1 MNKHHDEA
9 PADTGGSNVSN
20 FDFERPHPDLMKYY
34 TLCALATVLGF
45 PFAILPFVF
54 RYRTLRYRIDGD
66 GISMQC
72 GVFFRREV
80 YVTYRRIQDIHVTRN
95 LIERWMGL
103 AKISVQ
109 TAAGSSRAELVIEG
123 CKQPEALRDFLYA
136 RMRGTRDTDIRPT
149 EGEPLTGAAGHPSA
163 RGTPVEDCVLHLLT
177 DIRDALRDQV
187 RRKGTP
193 A

>member
-109 TAAGSSRAELVIEG
+109 TAAGSSKAELVIEG
-123 CKQPEALRDFLYA
+123 CKQPEALRDFLYG
-136 RMRGTRDTDIRPT
+136 RMRGARDP
-149 EGEPLTGAAGHPSA
+149 AAGSEHSA
-163 RGTPVEDCVLHLLT
+163 QIAGVGGESSQAPASSNDTVLRALA
-177 DIRDALRDQV
+177 DIRDALRELV
-187 RRKGTP
+187 RQQGARQ
-193 A
+193 